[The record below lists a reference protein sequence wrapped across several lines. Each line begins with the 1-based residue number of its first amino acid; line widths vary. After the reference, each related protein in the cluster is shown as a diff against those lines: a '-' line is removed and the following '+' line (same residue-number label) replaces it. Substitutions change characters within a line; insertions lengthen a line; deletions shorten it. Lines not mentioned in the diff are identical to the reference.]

1 LKEIFDVDNLFAG
14 YIPYNDDKC
23 RFDFNKLEEHLKT
36 LISKRLQNEDFPMYS
51 RQPRAPPEVLQCRTF
66 VVAKMARNI
75 NAAPTLFR
83 SYSVEGERSTNCTIW
98 QAARATTAAPA
109 FFRAM
114 SIEETPDIP
123 IEYVDGG
130 MGNNNPAQL
139 AFRESSRI
147 WGRDGR
153 VCLLSV
159 GTGHPSATS
168 LPCNDSELKV
178 NVKLQHSL
186 FDEVTGF
193 LSNAASKIPYW
204 DTASKIPVGALN
216 LIKIANALKSIA
228 TDTER
233 VHQHLFEEA
242 EHKYPYF
249 RFNVERDVGD
259 IGLQEWKKFESL
271 TVHTVA
277 YMNSPERKRDK
288 TACSKC
294 LIDPVEY
301 YSIYLQ

>member
-1 LKEIFDVDNLFAG
+1 
-14 YIPYNDDKC
+14 
-23 RFDFNKLEEHLKT
+23 
-36 LISKRLQNEDFPMYS
+36 
-51 RQPRAPPEVLQCRTF
+51 
-66 VVAKMARNI
+66 MAQDM

-83 SYSVEGERSTNCTIW
+83 SYFVEGERSTKCTIW
-98 QAARATTAAPA
+98 QAARATTAAPTV
-109 FFRAM
+109 FKAM
-114 SIEETPDIP
+114 AIEEIPRVP

-130 MGNNNPAQL
+130 MGNNNPARL
-139 AFRESSRI
+139 ALRESSRI
-147 WGRDGR
+147 WGKDGQ

-168 LPCNDSELKV
+168 LPCNDTELKG

-186 FDEVTGF
+186 FDEVKGF

-204 DTASKIPVGALN
+204 DTASKIPVGAFN

-259 IGLQEWKKFESL
+259 IGLQEWKKFKSL
-271 TVHTVA
+271 AVHTVA
-277 YMNSPERKRDK
+277 YMNSPERRKDK
-288 TACSKC
+288 VECSKC

-301 YSIYLQ
+301 YSMYLR